1 MNANEFFSNSMMTEI
16 ENLEQ
21 RVRLARER
29 VARCAA
35 DLARDEKNTTSLAT
49 SLSGASREL
58 AEASAQLDQTRW
70 IVKRFAD
77 VQAFG
82 GDS

>member
-1 MNANEFFSNSMMTEI
+1 MNANEYFAESMATEI
-16 ENLEQ
+16 ENLEK
-21 RVRLARER
+21 RVRIARER
-29 VARCAA
+29 VGHYTA
-35 DLARDEKNTTSLAT
+35 DLAYDEKNTTCLANA
-49 SLSGASREL
+49 LSGAAREL

-82 GDS
+82 EKN

>member
-1 MNANEFFSNSMMTEI
+1 MNANEFFTSSMTTEI

-29 VARCAA
+29 VGHCTA
-35 DLARDEKNTTSLAT
+35 DLAYDEKNTTSLANA
-49 SLSGASREL
+49 LAGAAREL

-82 GDS
+82 EKN